1 MNSGRYWLTGSAEKD
16 LADIAKYTLETWGE
30 EQLEIY
36 RHRLEERLD
45 LLIEFPELVTTIQC
59 CEAISDYVVEGKH
72 YIFTAVSGD
81 DIRSSAVSALSF
93 RYHQQTICLSLT

>member
-45 LLIEFPELVTTIQC
+45 LLIGFPELGNNHPMLR
-59 CEAISDYVVEGKH
+59 SDFRYVVEGKH
-72 YIFTAVSGD
+72 YIFYRRVGD
-81 DIRSSAVSALSF
+81 DIEVLRFLHCRSDIISKLSAYL
-93 RYHQQTICLSLT
+93 